1 MKKFV
6 LLVITALIIISLPPE
21 ILAAEGEIFSFRF
34 QESGNDAAHLF
45 TPIKLNYDDMM
56 GEGVITY
63 AKRIA
68 NELSNMPEGK
78 HCIDLTLISAKLD
91 DEKEN
96 HLWWDIGVDNLRAVT
111 TQLYKELK
119 ANGAV
124 IDYVIDDFEGGMS
137 MWSIKREDIEEIM
150 RDSRYET
157 EIRPLLVENGFEFSS
172 DGASELDLIFQYT
185 QNNMYHVWNGVM
197 SRRVSEYYN
206 RTMYEPIKEFYPDVK
221 YSNYGMTESL
231 GLNKIYDGGGHK
243 DYLMGRSYKA
253 GTHSSPVLYG
263 GLGAITKPGRQPED
277 YPHDKFDATSYN
289 TVLFSLIQ
297 VQDVITSGDGKI
309 MPWIPCINA
318 ADSDINND
326 YYNELVFHLGLLGA
340 EPVLLFNPASENL
353 INDENHLSALLGE
366 LNEILGSGFKNALIN
381 NMTQWDSSYLLSGM
395 ETADKA
401 IWRITPDL
409 YVPGVSIDSFLL
421 DKEKLVFQIGNQVV
435 IFPEGSQII
444 ENTMSDYGY
453 WIESPK
459 GTVPKEIRAEGIE
472 APLAPVLT
480 EDNIPSGYNIQA
492 KYTKYVPESPQNQVS
507 EPDDDKKQQI
517 STEDIDSTH
526 WASKALAK
534 AVQEGIIIGSDRG
547 IEPDRNVTY
556 AEFITMLQRMMG
568 VDIAGVTADVWY
580 SPAYTKASEY
590 GWINADY
597 SMESDLSREYAALI
611 VARALRLNTSV
622 GEENAFADMAS
633 VTSNE
638 GLKAINACAAVGII
652 TGYPDGRFGPLNTIT
667 RAEAVV
673 ILQRALN

>member
-6 LLVITALIIISLPPE
+6 LLVITVLMILSLPLE

-56 GEGVITY
+56 GEGIITY

-78 HCIDLTLISAKLD
+78 RCIDLTRISAKLD

-96 HLWWDIGVDNLRAVT
+96 HLWWDIGADKLRAVT

-119 ANGAV
+119 ANGAAL
-124 IDYVIDDFEGGMS
+124 DYVIDDFEGGMS
-137 MWSIKREDIEEIM
+137 MWSIKSENIEEIM

-157 EIRPLLVENGFEFSS
+157 EIRPLLVENGFEFST
-172 DGASELDLIFQYT
+172 DGASELDPIFQFT

-231 GLNKIYDGGGHK
+231 GLNKIYDGAGHK
-243 DYLMGRSYKA
+243 DYLAGRSYKA

-263 GLGAITKPGRQPED
+263 GLGAITKQGRQPED
-277 YPHDKFDATSYN
+277 YPHDKFDSTSYN
-289 TVLFSLIQ
+289 TVLFSLIR
-297 VQDVITSGDGKI
+297 VQDVMTSGDGKI
-309 MPWIPCINA
+309 MPWIPCFNA
-318 ADSDINND
+318 ADSDMNND
-326 YYNELVFHLGLLGA
+326 YYDELVFHLGLLGA
-340 EPVLLFNPASENL
+340 DPLLIFNPASENL
-353 INDENHLSALLGE
+353 INDENHLSALLEE
-366 LNEILGSGFKNALIN
+366 LNSVLGSGIKNTLTN
-381 NMTQWDSSYLLSGM
+381 KVTPWDSAYLLSGM
-395 ETADKA
+395 ETADKT

-409 YVPGVSIDSFLL
+409 YVPGVSTDNFLS
-421 DKEKLVFQIGNQVV
+421 DKEKLIFQIGNQVV
-435 IFPEGSQII
+435 IFPEGSKII

-459 GTVPKEIRAEGIE
+459 GTIPQEIRAEGIE
-472 APLAPVLT
+472 APLAPVPT

-492 KYTKYVPESPQNQVS
+492 TYTKYVPGSSQNQAA
-507 EPDDDKKQQI
+507 DTINDKKPQI
-517 STEDIDSTH
+517 STGAVDNTH
-526 WASKALAK
+526 WASKALTK
-534 AVQEGIIIGSDRG
+534 AVQDGIIIGTDKG

-568 VDIAGVTADVWY
+568 IDTTGMSADVWY
-580 SPAYTKASEY
+580 TPAYNKALEY

-597 SMESDLSREYAALI
+597 GMESELSREYAAII
-611 VARALRLNTSV
+611 VSRALRLNTSV
-622 GEENAFADMAS
+622 EENAFNDMAS

-638 GLKAINACAAVGII
+638 GLKAINACASIGII
-652 TGYPDGRFGPLNTIT
+652 NGYPDGSFGPLNTIT

-673 ILQRALN
+673 ILQRALK

>member
-6 LLVITALIIISLPPE
+6 LLVITALIIISLPLE

-353 INDENHLSALLGE
+353 INDENHLSALLSE
-366 LNEILGSGFKNALIN
+366 LNSVLGSGIKNTLTN
-381 NMTQWDSSYLLSGM
+381 NVTPWDSAYIISGI
-395 ETADKA
+395 ETAEKT

-409 YVPGVSIDSFLL
+409 YVPGISIDNFLS
-421 DKEKLVFQIGNQVV
+421 DKEKLIFQIGNQVV

-517 STEDIDSTH
+517 STEDVDSTH

-580 SPAYTKASEY
+580 SPAYTKALEY